1 MLPELFGCAGI
12 KGVRKTRQEFSYDKK
27 STSTKFMK
35 KPLAIFWDMD
45 GTLTDSE
52 PLWEEATY
60 FLSEILGKRLT
71 PEQRQLTVGSTFENT
86 LRICAEAAGVELT
99 EEDFPKYQALTFNK
113 TRELFAERLEVFPG
127 IQNLLMQLKSDEMP
141 MFVTTNT
148 VRHVADSAIDTVG
161 RHFFTDT
168 ICGDE
173 VPEGKPAPD
182 MYLEAARRAGVA
194 PSDALVFEDS
204 TTGMRAALKTGCN
217 VIGLPEHDGVEIPEG
232 AISIK
237 ELNGN
242 AHLDGAKADDVYA
255 WFARIS
261 G

>member
-1 MLPELFGCAGI
+1 
-12 KGVRKTRQEFSYDKK
+12 
-27 STSTKFMK
+27 MK

-60 FLSEILGKRLT
+60 FLSELLGKRLT
-71 PEQRQLTVGSTFENT
+71 PEQRQLTVGSTFVNT

-99 EEDFPKYQALTFNK
+99 PEDYPKYQALTFNK

-127 IQNLLMQLKSDEMP
+127 IQNLLTQLKSDDMA

-161 RHFFTDT
+161 RHFFVDT

-173 VPEGKPAPD
+173 VAEGKPAPD
-182 MYLEAARRAGVA
+182 MYLEAARRAGVDPA
-194 PSDALVFEDS
+194 DALVFEDS
-204 TTGMRAALKTGCN
+204 TTGMRAALAAGCQ
-217 VIGLPEHDGVEIPEG
+217 VIGLPEYAQMEIPEG
-232 AISIK
+232 AVSIEK
-237 ELNGN
+237 LSGN
-242 AHLDGAKADDVYA
+242 KHLDGATAADVYD

>member
-1 MLPELFGCAGI
+1 M
-12 KGVRKTRQEFSYDKK
+12 SYAAIFLITTTNEK
-27 STSTKFMK
+27 SIYTTFMK

-60 FLSEILGKRLT
+60 FLSELLGKRLT

-86 LRICAEAAGVELT
+86 LRVCAAAAGVELR
-99 EEDFPKYQALTFNK
+99 EEDYPKYRALTFNK

-127 IQNLLMQLKSDEMP
+127 IQNLLTQLKGDGIP
-141 MFVTTNT
+141 MLVTTNT

-161 RHFFTDT
+161 RHFFVDT

-173 VPEGKPAPD
+173 VTEGKPAPD
-182 MYLEAARRAGVA
+182 MYLEAARRVGVDPA
-194 PSDALVFEDS
+194 DALVFEDS
-204 TTGMRAALKTGCN
+204 TTGMRAALAAGCH
-217 VIGLPEHDGVEIPEG
+217 VIGLPEHDQVEIPEG
-232 AISIK
+232 AVGIDK
-237 ELNGN
+237 LRGDKHLN
-242 AHLDGAKADDVYA
+242 GAKAADVYD

>member
-1 MLPELFGCAGI
+1 
-12 KGVRKTRQEFSYDKK
+12 
-27 STSTKFMK
+27 MK

-86 LRICAEAAGVELT
+86 LRICANAAGVTLT
-99 EEDFPKYQALTFNK
+99 EEDYPRYQALTFNK

-127 IQNLLMQLKSDEMP
+127 IQNLLTQLKADAIP
-141 MFVTTNT
+141 MYVTTNT

-161 RHFFTDT
+161 RHFFADT

-173 VPEGKPAPD
+173 VPVGKPAPD
-182 MYLEAARRAGVA
+182 MYLEAARRAGVNPA
-194 PSDALVFEDS
+194 DALVFEDS
-204 TTGMRAALKTGCN
+204 TTGMRAALSAGCN
-217 VIGLPEHDGVEIPEG
+217 VIGLPEHDGVEIPNG
-232 AISIK
+232 AVSIGK
-237 ELNGN
+237 LSGDR
-242 AHLDGAKADDVYA
+242 HLADATASDVYE
-255 WFARIS
+255 WFARIT

>member
-1 MLPELFGCAGI
+1 
-12 KGVRKTRQEFSYDKK
+12 
-27 STSTKFMK
+27 MK

-71 PEQRQLTVGSTFENT
+71 PEQRELTVGSTFENT
-86 LRICAEAAGVELT
+86 LRICADAAGVQLT
-99 EEDFPKYQALTFNK
+99 EEDYPKYQALTFNK

-127 IQNLLMQLKSDEMP
+127 IQKLLTQLKADGMD

-173 VPEGKPAPD
+173 VAQGKPAPD
-182 MYLEAARRAGVA
+182 MYLEAARRAGIA
-194 PSDALVFEDS
+194 PEDSLVFEDS
-204 TTGMRAALKTGCN
+204 TTGMSAALEAGCH
-217 VIGLPEHDGVEIPEG
+217 VIGLPAHEDVVIPDGAV
-232 AISIK
+232 SIGK
-237 ELNGN
+237 LSGN
-242 AHLDGAKADDVYA
+242 KHLDGATAQDVYG
-255 WFARIS
+255 WFETLVS
-261 G
+261 PN

>member
-1 MLPELFGCAGI
+1 
-12 KGVRKTRQEFSYDKK
+12 
-27 STSTKFMK
+27 MK

-60 FLSEILGKRLT
+60 FLSELLGKRLT
-71 PEQRQLTVGSTFENT
+71 PQQRQRTVGSTFENT
-86 LRICAEAAGVELT
+86 LRICADAAGIELT
-99 EEDFPKYQALTFNK
+99 PEDYPKYQALTFNK
-113 TRELFAERLEVFPG
+113 TRELFAERLKVFPG
-127 IQNLLMQLKSDEMP
+127 IQDLLTQLKSEGMA
-141 MFVTTNT
+141 MLVTTNT

-161 RHFFTDT
+161 RHFFVDT

-173 VPEGKPAPD
+173 VAEGKPAPD
-182 MYLEAARRAGVA
+182 MYLEAARRVGVA

-204 TTGMRAALKTGCN
+204 TTGMQAALDAGCH
-217 VIGLPEHDGVEIPEG
+217 VIGLPEDPRMDIPSG
-232 AISIK
+232 AVSIEK
-237 ELNGN
+237 LSGKK
-242 AHLDGAKADDVYA
+242 HLDGATSADVYS